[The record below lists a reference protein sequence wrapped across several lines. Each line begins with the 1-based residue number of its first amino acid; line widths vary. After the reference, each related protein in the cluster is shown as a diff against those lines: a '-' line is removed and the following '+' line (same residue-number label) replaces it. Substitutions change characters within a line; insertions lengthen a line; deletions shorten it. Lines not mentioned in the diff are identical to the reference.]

1 MPKFPFVGLHIG
13 NVPAAYGRYLDLLTL
28 HRLWGGWDLVPTG
41 ILISGLLQKKSHYLP
56 GTEYPGI
63 ENSIWKA
70 PVNIY
75 KNFDGDPQSGDP
87 VIKTS

>member
-1 MPKFPFVGLHIG
+1 MGSRPNRNFDIRSPPEEVALF
-13 NVPAAYGRYLDLLTL
+13 T
-28 HRLWGGWDLVPTG
+28 
-41 ILISGLLQKKSHYLP
+41 